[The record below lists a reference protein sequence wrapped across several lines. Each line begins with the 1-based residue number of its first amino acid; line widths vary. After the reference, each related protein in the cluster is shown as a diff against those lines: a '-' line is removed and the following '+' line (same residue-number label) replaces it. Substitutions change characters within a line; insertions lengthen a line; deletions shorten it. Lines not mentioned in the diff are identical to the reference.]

1 MTTTDGYHHG
11 DLREACIAAGLGLL
25 ADGGP
30 DAVTIAASHDRR
42 VSHTAPLH
50 HFDDREAL
58 LDAIAQRGFDRL
70 LVRLGAAAAAGATGP
85 RAQLRVYAL
94 AYVEEAVADPGL
106 FALVFGRARDGIG
119 EEAGHRLVELCV
131 EAIDRGELAAPD
143 AQVLGSC
150 SGAPSTASHPSTS
163 AATWAGCHRRAGQPG
178 AGAEVVFDA
187 LFGAFTPARRDEGR
201 AVSPHR
207 RRPAHDHFPT
217 SSSAPARSAPRSP
230 ASSPPPA
237 SRSRSPPGPGATW
250 ASSASRPST

>member
-30 DAVTIAASHDRR
+30 DAVTIRGVARIAG

-70 LVRLGAAAAAGATGP
+70 LDRLGVAAAAGAMGP
-85 RAQLRVYAL
+85 RAQLRAYGL

-106 FALVFGRARDGIG
+106 FALMFGRARDGIG
-119 EEAGHRLVELCV
+119 EEAGYRLVELCA

-143 AQVLGSC
+143 AQVLSLVLW
-150 SGAPSTASHPSTS
+150 STVHGLASLYVS
-163 AATWAGCHRRAGQPG
+163 RYLGQGFVTGEPADAR
-178 AGAEVVFDA
+178 AGAEIVLDA
-187 LFGAFTPARRDEGR
+187 LFGAFTPARRDE
-201 AVSPHR
+201 
-207 RRPAHDHFPT
+207 
-217 SSSAPARSAPRSP
+217 APRRTT
-230 ASSPPPA
+230 ARKE
-237 SRSRSPPGPGATW
+237 SRS
-250 ASSASRPST
+250 